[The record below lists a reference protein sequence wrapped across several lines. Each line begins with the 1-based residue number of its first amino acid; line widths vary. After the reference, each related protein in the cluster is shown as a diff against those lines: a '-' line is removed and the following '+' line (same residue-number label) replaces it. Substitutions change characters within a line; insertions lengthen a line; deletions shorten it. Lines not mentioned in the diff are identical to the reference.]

1 MLHNALL
8 KEKVKESVA
17 AVLPITGIVL
27 ALSIL
32 AVPLTPGTLV
42 LFLFGALLLV
52 FGMGIF
58 TLGVEISMLP
68 MGEGMGVFIS
78 KRKRIW
84 TPLLFCLILGIVI
97 TMAEPDLQVL
107 AGQVPS
113 IPNRILIVTVSV
125 GVGLFLMFSQLRMLL
140 KIRLSFMLAFFYGL
154 VFLLSFFALD
164 SFVPLS
170 FDAGGVTTGPITV
183 PFIMSLGIGMASVR
197 SDKNSESDS
206 FGLISLCS
214 IGPILSVLLL
224 GLVYEPQQQVQEL
237 AQIPC
242 LQTTREAASLFAFE
256 LPIYGREVLMAV
268 LPIVAMFLLFQLYSR
283 RFTFHQVIRIS
294 LGLLYAYL
302 GLVMFLTGVN
312 VGFMPAGQLIGS
324 SLAGGAHQ
332 WLLVPVGMLI
342 GYFIVKAEPAVRVL
356 TRQVEDISNG
366 SISRGSIQ
374 IALSL
379 GVALSVGL
387 AMLRILTG
395 LSIYW
400 FLLPGYAISLVMT
413 FFVPEIFT
421 GIAFDSGGVASGP
434 MTTTFLLPLA
444 MGACEAA
451 GGEILT
457 DAFGIV
463 AMVAMTPLVTIQLLG
478 LYGKLHREAQRRA
491 LPVFAEE
498 AEEGILYFD

>member
-8 KEKVKESVA
+8 KEKVKESMA

-27 ALSIL
+27 GLSVL
-32 AVPLTPGTLV
+32 AVPLTPGALV

-52 FGMGIF
+52 SGMGIF

-78 KRKRIW
+78 KRKHVW
-84 TPLLFCLILGIVI
+84 APLVFCLVLGIVI

-107 AGQVPS
+107 ANQVPA
-113 IPNRILIVTVSV
+113 IPNLALVLTVCV
-125 GVGLFLMFSQLRMLL
+125 GVGIFLMLSQLRMLL
-140 KIRLSFMLAFFYGL
+140 KIRLSGLLLFFYGL
-154 VFLLSFFALD
+154 AFLLSFFALD

-183 PFIMSLGIGMASVR
+183 PFIMSLGVGMASVR
-197 SDKNSESDS
+197 SDGNSGSDS

-224 GLVYEPQQQVQEL
+224 GIVYQPSQTAQEL
-237 AQIPC
+237 TRIPGIE
-242 LQTTREAASLFAFE
+242 TTREAAELFARA
-256 LPIYGREVLMAV
+256 LPAYGQEVLVAV
-268 LPIVAMFLLFQLYSR
+268 LPIVALFALFQLYAR

-302 GLVMFLTGVN
+302 GLVLFLTGVN

-324 SLAGGAHQ
+324 HLAGGSRQ

-342 GYFIVKAEPAVRVL
+342 GYFIVKAEPAVQVL
-356 TRQVEDISNG
+356 TRQVEDVSNG
-366 SISRGSIQ
+366 SISRSSIEA
-374 IALSL
+374 ALSL

-387 AMLRILTG
+387 AMVRILTG

-400 FLLPGYAISLVMT
+400 FLVPGYAISLAMT
-413 FFVPEIFT
+413 FFVPEIYT

-444 MGACEAA
+444 MGACKTA
-451 GGEILT
+451 GGDMLT

-478 LYGKLHREAQRRA
+478 LYGKLRREVQRRR
-491 LPVFAEE
+491 LPAFAEE
-498 AEEGILYFD
+498 MEEGILYFD